1 MLIIVGVIVVFG
13 CVAGGFAMHHGPFGV
28 LWQPSEFVIIGG
40 AALGS
45 MIIMAP
51 GHVLKE
57 ILHGLIGLL
66 KGKSGGKAQML
77 GLLATLFHLVKVG
90 SYQGSNGLEP
100 HVENPES
107 SDIISKNHDL
117 VHDHHVIEFL
127 CDTLKVII
135 IGGVPE
141 HQIAE
146 LTDMSLDVHSEE
158 AHHPPAVLT
167 KIADS
172 LPGMGIVAAVL
183 GIIITMQHID
193 GEPAEIGHSVAAALV
208 GTFLGILMA
217 YGVIGPLA
225 SKLEFASHETHFKLN
240 AVRGCVL
247 AYARGLHPLLCA
259 EFGRRALPSHLRP
272 SFSELEAACRD
283 GASVEAA

>member
-1 MLIIVGVIVVFG
+1 MLVIVGLVVVFG

-40 AALGS
+40 AAIGS

-51 GHVLKE
+51 PHILKE
-57 ILHGLIGLL
+57 ILHGILACL
-66 KGKSGGKAQML
+66 KGKSTKREDML
-77 GLLATLFHLVKVG
+77 ALLVTIFELFKVATYEG
-90 SYQGSNGLEP
+90 ANGLEP
-100 HVENPES
+100 HVENPKDSE
-107 SDIISKNHDL
+107 IFKKNEDFL
-117 VHDHHVIEFL
+117 HDHHALEFL
-127 CDTLKVII
+127 CDTVKVIV

-146 LTDMSLDVHSEE
+146 LTDMSMDVHEEE
-158 AHHPPAVLT
+158 AHHAPAVLT

-217 YGVIGPLA
+217 YGVLGPVA
-225 SKLEFASHETHFKLN
+225 TKLEFLSHETHYRLS
-240 AVRGCVL
+240 AVRAGVL
-247 AYARGLHPLLCA
+247 AYARGLHPLLCV
-259 EFGRRALPSHLRP
+259 EFGRRALPGHLRP
-272 SFSELEAACRD
+272 AFSEVESACRD
-283 GASVEAA
+283 GG